1 MDNIYADSN
10 VQVTAELVEVKLPA
24 GTAVYYMDDINSA
37 EVVSVPR
44 IESTL
49 RRLRV
54 PLFFLAAMA
63 GTVALGY
70 AFVMKLAENTVWSWA
85 ALAAFAAMVWLAT
98 VVVRELD
105 RARERAG
112 SGRALRLETVSGFVD
127 ILAGRQPAYLQRVA
141 DAING
146 TVQARRALLEKI

>member
-1 MDNIYADSN
+1 MVFLQQVFSGIALGCIYA
-10 VQVTAELVEVKLPA
+10 L
-24 GTAVYYMDDINSA
+24 I
-37 EVVSVPR
+37 
-44 IESTL
+44 
-49 RRLRV
+49 
-54 PLFFLAAMA
+54 
-63 GTVALGY
+63 ALGY